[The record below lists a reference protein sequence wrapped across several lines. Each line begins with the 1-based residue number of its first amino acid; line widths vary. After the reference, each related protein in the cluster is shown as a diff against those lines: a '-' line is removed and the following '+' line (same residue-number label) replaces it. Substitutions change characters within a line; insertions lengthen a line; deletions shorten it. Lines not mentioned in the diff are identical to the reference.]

1 MGPRRITSTGF
12 RLGPV
17 NRPLSLPPNRP
28 APSLN
33 DRGRGPRR
41 CWVCLSGNHP
51 PGLTRER
58 HHPHRASRWAMTA
71 MGHLHPYVTSSATD
85 CRAPKPAVPPS
96 WVERVKP
103 STSTLIQTRMRVSP
117 DCFPSSRP
125 GRDRERGTAMIYA
138 GRFILYRDR
147 WCAAEG
153 RRSDGH
159 PVPQALHFSNTE
171 HGRFASNWSVRL
183 LRPLPCPL
191 TPGLSPA
198 LFMPEDKHR
207 RRD

>member
-1 MGPRRITSTGF
+1 MVPVYAQLMRDGAAETYRFHVSVLVPGTSLPTQDARVNDSF
-12 RLGPV
+12 ASRLG
-17 NRPLSLPPNRP
+17 
-28 APSLN
+28 
-33 DRGRGPRR
+33 RR
-41 CWVCLSGNHP
+41 
-51 PGLTRER
+51 R
-58 HHPHRASRWAMTA
+58 AMTG

-85 CRAPKPAVPPS
+85 CRAPKPAVPLS

-171 HGRFASNWSVRL
+171 HCENLRQIPGASGPLSRVREAGPPRTKEFDFGP
-183 LRPLPCPL
+183 LRLEL
-191 TPGLSPA
+191 VRQA
-198 LFMPEDKHR
+198 A
-207 RRD
+207 